1 MHPTQ
6 DATDCRQQTCRF
18 QGLGGRRVEADF
30 SGGHLSS
37 DGGSLL
43 LREVDG
49 THRICGELAGCFSD
63 HRNQDFVEHVL
74 AVMLRQRIMGIA
86 LGYAALKRQAG

>member
-1 MHPTQ
+1 M
-6 DATDCRQQTCRF
+6 
-18 QGLGGRRVEADF
+18 
-30 SGGHLSS
+30 
-37 DGGSLL
+37 

-74 AVMLRQRIMGIA
+74 AVMLRQRIIGIA